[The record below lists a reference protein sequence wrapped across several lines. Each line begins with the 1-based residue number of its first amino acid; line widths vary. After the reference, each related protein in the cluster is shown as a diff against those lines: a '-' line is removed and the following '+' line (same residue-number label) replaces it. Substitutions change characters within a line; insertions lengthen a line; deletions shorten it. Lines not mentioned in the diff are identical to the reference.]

1 MAPVT
6 TRAVLLR
13 AHPYGETSR
22 ILRFYTDRHGLL
34 GVMARGVRGRSG
46 KGGTTLST
54 FASGDLTV
62 YVKPQR
68 DLQTMKD
75 FSCTRLR
82 GELGADVLRF
92 AGASVVAELV
102 LRHADPEEAHPDLFS
117 ALETAL
123 DALVDVP
130 PGLIPTACLA
140 GAWRVVEAFG
150 YAPQLDPCVR
160 CGRSLEA
167 EEMGR
172 FDFAAGGIRCEACGE
187 GATGPRVGAGA
198 RVQVRGLLDGS
209 LSEAVSYPRRHL
221 GLLQD
226 FVAYHVASGPLR
238 SLTLLGSLLP
248 DEEGG

>member
-13 AHPYGETSR
+13 AYPYGETSR
-22 ILRFYTDRHGLL
+22 VLRFYTDRHGLL

-62 YVKPQR
+62 YVKSQR

-82 GELGADVLRF
+82 GELGSDVLRF

-102 LRHADPEEAHPDLFS
+102 LSHADQEEAHPDLFS
-117 ALETAL
+117 ALEMSL

-130 PGLIPTACLA
+130 PELVATACLA
-140 GAWRVVEAFG
+140 GAWRIVEAFG

-160 CGRSLEA
+160 CGRTLA
-167 EEMGR
+167 PEEMGR

-187 GATGPRVGAGA
+187 GSTGPRVGGGA
-198 RVQVRGLLDGS
+198 RVQIRGLLNGS
-209 LSEAVSYPRRHL
+209 PSEAVSYPRRHL

-238 SLTLLGSLLP
+238 SFALLGNLLP
-248 DEEGG
+248 SDDG